1 MKRLLTLFAVA
12 GITLAACAWTA
23 AAQTPTKNLQLDIGR
38 PDRNFQLEISR
49 GSTEYIKAN
58 LYVNGVAYPTN
69 DLDGYIFWT
78 SNQTAVA
85 GTYIYSTNVANGVA
99 HFQVS
104 TSDSLGFSTDSS
116 DYPTT
121 NFVEVVLTN
130 ATQKFVWD
138 QGVWIN
144 RWSPAMGSASVST
157 TTIPMILGHYS
168 FSGTIP
174 GVNVDYTMFA
184 GTSTTGA
191 VTSAAGDAGN
201 FLKADGTWAAPS
213 GSGDI
218 TGVTAGTGLEGG
230 GLSGGVTLTAT
241 NLNTRMGQLEGQTNG
256 YLTSYTESDPIYAAS
271 SNAWVRKAGDAM
283 SGGLDMGNNN
293 LDNVDDLDVAT
304 FSNDGSA
311 SAASVGLD
319 ISGGPLRITDEN
331 DFDMTAADDILMAD
345 GGEISGVDT
354 ITFID
359 ANSIMHML
367 GGDIFMSG
375 TPGLGGDIDMA
386 GGSILNQGA
395 ESMYMTDS
403 IGFTNKISMTQ
414 ADVWF
419 VTNAQSTFGTSN
431 RVYHTGN
438 LNTNSYLT
446 AETDPVWTAA
456 SNTAIFLNAQ
466 YPNAVLLDGT
476 RQWTGNHNAGNNNLV
491 AVNLQDSALVNSMD
505 GNAQSITNVLLEADD
520 LTSGTVPNA
529 RLDSDLQELA
539 TNNGEN
545 LTNLQVLV
553 ISGTTLVSQVTL
565 DPAEFTWDGTT
576 LSIDDD
582 NSGGG
587 ASLVPAFTNMN
598 QSTLLLNDLAPA
610 DADVLT
616 IDVTA
621 SVTTAVWSA
630 SAGGGSGFPLTED
643 ADFDGYG
650 ASNVISLVWSTNSAA
665 VAMQN
670 SKLVQYVQ
678 GGRMY
683 YVLNSV
689 TNYLSF

>member
-1 MKRLLTLFAVA
+1 MFAALGAHGAQVA
-12 GITLAACAWTA
+12 
-23 AAQTPTKNLQLDIGR
+23 TKNLQLDIGR

-58 LYVNGVAYPTN
+58 LYVNGTAYPTN

-78 SNQTAVA
+78 SNQIATA
-85 GTYIYSTNVANGVA
+85 GTYIYSTNTANGVV

-138 QGVWIN
+138 QGTWIN
-144 RWSPAMGSASVST
+144 RWSPAMGSAGVST

-174 GVNVDYTMFA
+174 GVNVDYTLFA
-184 GTSTTGA
+184 GLSTTGA

-201 FLKADGTWAAPS
+201 FLKADGTWATPG

-218 TGVTAGTGLEGG
+218 TAVNTGVGLEGG
-230 GLSGGVTLTAT
+230 FTSGAGTLTAT

-256 YLTSYTESDPIYAAS
+256 YLTSYAESDPIYAAS
-271 SNAWVRKAGDAM
+271 SNLWLRITTAGTQYQPTGTYATVGGDLYYEGGTVKFLESAAPHSLYNNNGDLFIDLQNGSEKIM
-283 SGGLDMGNNN
+283 YEASATNMDIALGMIYGKNSGKKFLDIAAHNIYGAGGLLNIELDVSYEIRDSAGHDTLRFLDGSQALMYDGGTVKAFDLGSTEQINNN
-293 LDNVDDLDVAT
+293 AGTKILQLDSDVGLFGENANLILGMSAIHGYQVNDKGGTNFMDLSGRRLTNVVNIGFA
-304 FSNDGSA
+304 DGTVQTSA
-311 SAASVGLD
+311 SA
-319 ISGGPLRITDEN
+319 
-331 DFDMTAADDILMAD
+331 
-345 GGEISGVDT
+345 
-354 ITFID
+354 
-359 ANSIMHML
+359 
-367 GGDIFMSG
+367 
-375 TPGLGGDIDMA
+375 
-386 GGSILNQGA
+386 
-395 ESMYMTDS
+395 
-403 IGFTNKISMTQ
+403 
-414 ADVWF
+414 
-419 VTNAQSTFGTSN
+419 
-431 RVYHTGN
+431 
-438 LNTNSYLT
+438 
-446 AETDPVWTAA
+446 
-456 SNTAIFLNAQ
+456 
-466 YPNAVLLDGT
+466 
-476 RQWTGNHNAGNNNLV
+476 
-491 AVNLQDSALVNSMD
+491 
-505 GNAQSITNVLLEADD
+505 
-520 LTSGTVPNA
+520 
-529 RLDSDLQELA
+529 
-539 TNNGEN
+539 
-545 LTNLQVLV
+545 
-553 ISGTTLVSQVTL
+553 
-565 DPAEFTWDGTT
+565 
-576 LSIDDD
+576 
-582 NSGGG
+582 GGG

-630 SAGGGSGFPLTED
+630 SSGGGGSGFPLTEG